1 LLENGPSLPKK
12 DVIFLALLKKVI
24 PTAAEI
30 FLKEKI
36 EQLKTLKAMTDQR
49 ELNFQSTIEQLKR
62 EIKEME

>member
-1 LLENGPSLPKK
+1 VLPKK

-30 FLKEKI
+30 FVRDKT

-49 ELNFQSTIEQLKR
+49 ELNFQSTIEQLKK
-62 EIKEME
+62 EIKESE